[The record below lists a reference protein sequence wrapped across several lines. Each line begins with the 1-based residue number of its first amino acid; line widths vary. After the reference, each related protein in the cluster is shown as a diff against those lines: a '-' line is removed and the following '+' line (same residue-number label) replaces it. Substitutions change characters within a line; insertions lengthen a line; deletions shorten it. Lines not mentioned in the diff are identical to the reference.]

1 MRLLVQAILSSA
13 NHHGNECSV
22 QSMEPRLV
30 CDMLGIELDDE
41 RGEKIAK
48 LFESLRHKL
57 GDVAQES
64 RQLLELL
71 KYE

>member
-1 MRLLVQAILSSA
+1 MKLLVEAIKASA

-22 QSMEPRLV
+22 HAL
-30 CDMLGIELDDE
+30 DLGSITDLFGLERDDE
-41 RGEKIAK
+41 RAEDIQK

-57 GDVAQES
+57 GDVAQVSKE
-64 RQLLELL
+64 LLELI